1 MKFKAYFLILLFG
14 LILSTACVNAVD
26 INGTDNMGSDFNESG
41 ADYVSVPNSH
51 NSYYVDSNE
60 GDDSNDGLS
69 WSSSL
74 KSFNKALDLAHDNDD
89 IYLSNGVYS
98 QLDNTKITI
107 SKSVNVIGSSNT
119 TFDGL
124 YTNYI
129 FIIADDVNV
138 SFKNINFINAYKIE
152 RDYDLIE
159 DYGLEG
165 VYGSAL
171 DIKNAKV
178 TLDGCSF
185 IYNMANFE
193 GKKFKLI
200 KSNKLSEKNN
210 IYHSMFKNDINSV
223 LLVDGY
229 TNNGKILYAIP
240 NFPFLYRFNGKE
252 IINTPIEELLPNV
265 IQPFHKDLTDM
276 YNINMGKYYYMGF
289 PDHDIVYYDFE

>member
-159 DYGLEG
+159 DYELEG

-193 GKKFKLI
+193 ANVYEFVYGGAI
-200 KSNKLSEKNN
+200 SN
-210 IYHSMFKNDINSV
+210 F
-223 LLVDGY
+223 G
-229 TNNGKILYAIP
+229 
-240 NFPFLYRFNGKE
+240 
-252 IINTPIEELLPNV
+252 
-265 IQPFHKDLTDM
+265 DLTILNS
-276 YNINMGKYYYMGF
+276 YFYGNAIGATV
-289 PDHDIVYYDFE
+289 DIL

>member
-152 RDYDLIE
+152 L
-159 DYGLEG
+159 
-165 VYGSAL
+165 S
-171 DIKNAKV
+171 
-178 TLDGCSF
+178 
-185 IYNMANFE
+185 M
-193 GKKFKLI
+193 LI
-200 KSNKLSEKNN
+200 K
-210 IYHSMFKNDINSV
+210 
-223 LLVDGY
+223 
-229 TNNGKILYAIP
+229 
-240 NFPFLYRFNGKE
+240 
-252 IINTPIEELLPNV
+252 
-265 IQPFHKDLTDM
+265 
-276 YNINMGKYYYMGF
+276 
-289 PDHDIVYYDFE
+289 